1 MDGVI
6 YIPLWFQAPDVQSE
20 DKTVPFLVRGKGFI
34 VDRRE
39 SSARDIW
46 MSPEQRERLSLFIML
61 LQSRITFIG
70 NSAPHSGLSSPH
82 VT

>member
-1 MDGVI
+1 MDGGH
-6 YIPLWFQAPDVQSE
+6 IPLWFQAPDVQSE

-46 MSPEQRERLSLFIML
+46 MSPEQRESSRLNMTYRLIQAL
-61 LQSRITFIG
+61 RG
-70 NSAPHSGLSSPH
+70 GWWR
-82 VT
+82 VGEEEK

>member
-39 SSARDIW
+39 KTARGIW
-46 MSPEQRERLSLFIML
+46 KKPVQREE
-61 LQSRITFIG
+61 
-70 NSAPHSGLSSPH
+70 
-82 VT
+82 VD

>member
-46 MSPEQRERLSLFIML
+46 MSPEQRESSRLNMACRLTQAL
-61 LQSRITFIG
+61 RG
-70 NSAPHSGLSSPH
+70 GWWR
-82 VT
+82 VGEEEK

>member
-1 MDGVI
+1 LDGVI

-46 MSPEQRERLSLFIML
+46 MSPEQRESSRLNMTYRLIQAL
-61 LQSRITFIG
+61 RG
-70 NSAPHSGLSSPH
+70 GWWR
-82 VT
+82 VGEEEK